1 LNTATDAQ
9 NVGTQPNR
17 FNLPEAWRLPLSLF
31 AAGLACILFL
41 FSGPIEDAVF
51 LWSNRSAYNHC
62 YLIIPISLFLLWE
75 NRGQLSESVPTPSLL
90 GLVGIAGF
98 SAVWIFAA
106 AAGIAEGEHIAI
118 VGLIQSLIIALFGTR
133 IYRQNLI
140 AFLYLWLLVPTG
152 TFLLPTLQQI
162 ALVQTEFL
170 LNLSGIPNFVEGF
183 IVEVPTGR
191 YHIAPGCA
199 GLNFVL
205 SSIALTP
212 LYGYLIYQSWQ
223 KRLAAVGI
231 MLLVALVANAIR
243 IFAIIALAEW
253 SNKQIDIVDDHLLY
267 GWGFFA
273 VILLLMGW
281 MGLKFED
288 PPQKHIQGQTSAP
301 SPIDSRKLIVSGL
314 VAIALMWPAPL
325 YYQNSQRDVN
335 VDEVMID
342 WPQSSDNWSQID
354 DIDDWQANFPTAHG
368 FSKAQYSNGETNLNV
383 NVAYYWR
390 QIEGRELIN
399 KINAPAGADPWLAQ
413 SRKMRSVTLDG
424 ADATVIQQISLREPE
439 VRLVWHWYWIDGAF
453 VSRTTEAKLRQAKVS
468 LVGGETRAAAI
479 MVSAPITTTIESAAA
494 EMSAFVESNF
504 PIREIL
510 SSASAVDQ

>member
-9 NVGTQPNR
+9 NIGTQPNR
-17 FNLPEAWRLPLSLF
+17 YNLPEAWRLPLVFF
-31 AAGLACILFL
+31 AAGLLCILIL
-41 FSGPIEDAVF
+41 FSGPIQDAVF
-51 LWSNRSAYNHC
+51 LWTNRSAYNHC
-62 YLIIPISLFLLWE
+62 YLIIPISLYLLWD
-75 NRGQLSESVPTPSLL
+75 NRSELSDSIPSPSIW
-90 GLVGIAGF
+90 GLIGIAGF
-98 SAVWIFAA
+98 SGVWIFAA

-118 VGLIQSLIIALFGTR
+118 VGLIQSLIIAIFGTK

-212 LYGYLIYQSWQ
+212 LYGYLIYQSWT
-223 KRLAAVGI
+223 KRFAAIVI

-253 SNKQIDIVDDHLLY
+253 SNRQIDIVDDHLLY

-281 MGLKFED
+281 IGLKFED
-288 PPQKHIQGQTSAP
+288 PPKKHVKSQTSKTHIKDGRRLA
-301 SPIDSRKLIVSGL
+301 IFGAL
-314 VAIALMWPAPL
+314 AIALIWPAPL
-325 YYQNSQRDVN
+325 YYQNSQKDAA
-335 VDEVMID
+335 VDKIMLT
-342 WPQSSDNWSQID
+342 WPQSINGWMQVVDAN
-354 DIDDWQANFPTAHG
+354 DWQANFPTAHD
-368 FSKAQYSNGETNLNV
+368 FSQTRYSNGRTSLDLD
-383 NVAYYWR
+383 VAYYWR
-390 QIEGRELIN
+390 QIEGRELISN
-399 KINAPAGADPWLAQ
+399 TNAPAGAEPWLTQ
-413 SRKMRSVTLDG
+413 SSSVRSVSLNGTNISI
-424 ADATVIQQISLREPE
+424 IQQIALKEPE
-439 VRLVWHWYWIDGAF
+439 ARLVWYWYWIDGEF
-453 VSRTTEAKLRQAKVS
+453 ISRSSVAKLRQAKVS
-468 LVGGETRAAAI
+468 LIGGESRAAAVI
-479 MVSAPITTTIESAAA
+479 LSTPITTTVDAAAA
-494 EMSAFVESNF
+494 ELSTFVDSGI

-510 SSASAVDQ
+510 SNASAVGQ